1 MSKIDEVIQNI
12 HPLNEEVLIKAQ
24 EKLNNLTKPKGSLGK
39 LEELAKRVAGIT
51 GNLKPSLKKK
61 VIFVF
66 AADHG
71 VAKEGV
77 SAYPQEVTYQMVY
90 NFLKG
95 GAGINVLSRH
105 IGAKVIVV
113 DVGVAKDINPHP
125 NLRIKKIGYGT
136 ANMTG
141 GPAMSKKEAI
151 QSIRTGIEVFE
162 DEFNQNGIDIVGL
175 GDMGIANTTASSA
188 VLATFRKEKIENIT
202 GRGTGLNNKGW
213 MRKVEVI
220 KKALQV
226 NLPDSEDPLDVLA
239 KVGGYEIGAIAGCL
253 LSAASFKVP
262 VVIDGFIS
270 TAGALIALKLAPLSK
285 DYVFASHL
293 SKENGHR
300 IALDYLGL
308 SPLLDLD
315 LRLGEGTGAALG
327 ISLIEAGVKILTQM
341 ATFSEAGVSAREE
354 DSQYDK

>member
-1 MSKIDEVIQNI
+1 MRKIKET
-12 HPLNEEVLIKAQ
+12 IKKIKPVENKILMEAQ

-39 LEELAKRVAGIT
+39 LEELAKRIAGIT
-51 GNLKPSLKKK
+51 GTLEPSLEKK

-71 VAKEGV
+71 VAKERV

-105 IGAKVIVV
+105 IGAKVIVA

-136 ANMTG
+136 ANMTC
-141 GPAMSKKEAI
+141 GPAMSKEEAI
-151 QSIRTGIEVFE
+151 QSIRAGIEVFE
-162 DEFNQNGIDIVGL
+162 DEFNQNGVDIVGL

-188 VLATFRKEKIENIT
+188 VLTAISGKDPQEVT
-202 GRGTGLNNKGW
+202 GKGTGINDKIYK
-213 MRKVEVI
+213 RKVEVI

-226 NLPDSEDPLDVLA
+226 NLPNPNDPLDVLV

-270 TAGALIALKLAPLSK
+270 TAGALIALKLAPISK

-300 IALDYLGL
+300 IALDHLGL
-308 SPLLDLD
+308 SPLLDLN
-315 LRLGEGTGAALG
+315 LRLGEGTGATLG
-327 ISLIEAGVKILTQM
+327 ISLVEAGVKILTQM
-341 ATFSEAGVSAREE
+341 ATFSEAGVSTEE
-354 DSQYDK
+354 DCQYDE

>member
-1 MSKIDEVIQNI
+1 MKKIKQTLKKIQPIKNKI
-12 HPLNEEVLIKAQ
+12 LIKAQ
-24 EKLNNLTKPKGSLGK
+24 EKLDNLTKPKGSLGK

-51 GNLKPSLKKK
+51 GNLEPSLEKK

-105 IGAKVIVV
+105 TGAKVIVV

-136 ANMTG
+136 ANMTKD
-141 GPAMSKKEAI
+141 PAMSKEEAI
-151 QSIRTGIEVFE
+151 QSIKAGIEVFE
-162 DEFNQNGIDIVGL
+162 DEFNQNGVDIVGL
-175 GDMGIANTTASSA
+175 GDMGIANTTSSSA
-188 VLATFRKEKIENIT
+188 ILASFSKEKIENIT
-202 GRGTGLNNKGW
+202 GRGTGLNNKEW
-213 MRKVEVI
+213 VRKVKVI

-226 NLPDSEDPLDVLA
+226 NLPHSEDPFDVLA
-239 KVGGYEIGAIAGCL
+239 KVGGYEIGAIAGCI
-253 LSAASFKVP
+253 LSSVSFKVP

-270 TAGALIALKLAPLSK
+270 TAGALIATKLSPYVK
-285 DYVFASHL
+285 DYLFASHL
-293 SKENGHR
+293 SAEKGHK
-300 IALDYLGL
+300 IALNYLKL
-308 SPLLDLD
+308 DPLLNLN
-315 LRLGEGTGAALG
+315 LRLGEGTGAALA
-327 ISLIEAGVKILTQM
+327 INIIEAGVRILTQM
-341 ATFSEAGVSAREE
+341 ATFEEVGVSRK
-354 DSQYDK
+354 DNH